1 MAQAS
6 KIKDENIIIQNK
18 KSFWKQLIEQR
29 QLLVL
34 SVPFMILIL
43 VFHYFPI
50 WGWLMAFKNY
60 NPGLGFWKSPWVGME
75 NFKAVFSDHDFF
87 MAIRNTLA
95 ISSLKLIFN
104 FTSAITLAILLN
116 EVKNVV
122 FKRTVQ
128 TISYLPYF
136 ISWVA
141 AANIVFMSLSPEDGI
156 VNVVLLKLG
165 FIKEAIAFMGIKEYF
180 WFITALSD
188 VWKKVG
194 WNAIIYLAAMT
205 SIDPDMYESAAID
218 GAGRI
223 RRIVSITIPCI
234 MPTIKILLVLNI
246 GWILNAGF
254 EQIYLLGNSS
264 VEEVARTIEI
274 YVYNYAL
281 KYFRYSFG
289 TAIGIF
295 NSIVAIILVSISNSI
310 SKKIDGEGVL

>member
-6 KIKDENIIIQNK
+6 KIKGENIIIQNK

-75 NFKAVFSDHDFF
+75 NFKAVFSDHDFY

-295 NSIVAIILVSISNSI
+295 NSIVAIILVSISNTI

>member
-1 MAQAS
+1 MSQAA
-6 KIKDENIIIQNK
+6 KLKEKDIIIENK

-34 SVPFMILIL
+34 SVPFMILIF
-43 VFHYFPI
+43 VFHYLPI

-60 NPGLGFWKSPWVGME
+60 NPGLGFWKSPWVGMD
-75 NFKAVFSDHDFF
+75 NFKAVFSDHDFY
-87 MAIRNTLA
+87 MAIRNTLT
-95 ISSLKLIFN
+95 ISGLKLVFN

-156 VNVVLLKLG
+156 INVVLLKLG
-165 FIKEAIAFMGIKEYF
+165 IIKEGIAFMGIKEYF

>member
-6 KIKDENIIIQNK
+6 KIKGENIIIQNK

-104 FTSAITLAILLN
+104 FTAAITLAILLN

-295 NSIVAIILVSISNSI
+295 NSIVAIILVGISNTI

>member
-1 MAQAS
+1 MAQIV
-6 KIKDENIIIQNK
+6 KTQVVKTKK
-18 KSFWKQLIEQR
+18 KSFWRLLIEQR

-34 SVPFMILIL
+34 SVPFMIMVF
-43 VFHYFPI
+43 VFHYVPI
-50 WGWLMAFKNY
+50 WGWLIAFKNY
-60 NPGLGFWKSPWVGME
+60 NPGLGFWESPWVGLD

-104 FTSAITLAILLN
+104 FLSAITLAILLN

-156 VNVVLLKLG
+156 VNILLLRLG
-165 FIKEAIAFMGIKEYF
+165 LIKEAIPWMGIKQYF
-180 WFITALSD
+180 WWIVALSD

-194 WNAIIYLAAMT
+194 WGAIIYLAAMT
-205 SIDPDMYESAAID
+205 SIDPDLYESAAID

-223 RRIVSITIPCI
+223 RRIFAITLPSI

-254 EQIYLLGNSS
+254 EQVYLLGNAS
-264 VEEVARTIEI
+264 VEEVARTLEI

-295 NSIVAIILVSISNSI
+295 NSVVAIVLVTISNAI

>member
-6 KIKDENIIIQNK
+6 KIKDENIMIQNK